1 MCHRMATGAPSTNS
15 QGHWP
20 SVTKLLEKL
29 SHTECSP
36 ITLPACQCNKAS
48 EKLSH
53 SGCRPIALPVCQP
66 FGETRL
72 VTPSHTKHR
81 PGGLCAILTRSLA
94 KEVTRFTQK
103 PSHLTATRAHLGFIV
118 NILRR
123 KLRSSPTPPQY
134 GNSHGCQMLAV
145 ILLSHSVQG

>member
-1 MCHRMATGAPSTNS
+1 MCHRMATGAPSTTS

-29 SHTECSP
+29 SHTDCSP

-53 SGCRPIALPVCQP
+53 TGCRPIALPVCQP